1 MISQIYVEPTDQ
13 ILCHIDGANRYS
25 VEVHPTT
32 GGVPFR
38 VLLSR
43 SQLGVLHCNVGDA
56 LRRLDDLDRLRDK
69 VDTALSCRPVVAE
82 AVSHVRDRDDD
93 TTFIKEMSDA
103 FEPAMPPAWA
113 ERDAPRGDF

>member
-25 VEVHPTT
+25 VAVHPTT

-43 SQLGVLHCNVGDA
+43 AQLNVLHCNVGDA
-56 LRRLDDLDRLRDK
+56 IRRLDDIDRLRDK
-69 VDTALSCRPVVAE
+69 VDVALACRPAVAE
-82 AVSHVRDRDDD
+82 AATHFRDRDDD
-93 TTFIKEMSDA
+93 TTFVRQMSDG
-103 FEPAMPPAWA
+103 FEPASPPEWA
-113 ERDAPRGDF
+113 ERDAPRENF